1 MNTSSDAKTAAIE
14 SYLAAL
20 DTIWR
25 SGVATEHS
33 YRGALQ
39 TLLSALLPGL
49 SVVNEPKRIECG
61 APDLILTRRGLPV
74 AFVEAKDID
83 DDDLDGV
90 KKSGNRE
97 QFDRYKASLDT
108 VAFTDY
114 LDFRLFLRGEAAG
127 AVRIG
132 AVHDGHIV
140 PLPAKFD
147 GFLELV
153 EQLGSAVP
161 RKISTAPQLAALMAA
176 KARLLCEAARRLL
189 ARDGFTGNPAA
200 DVLLQ
205 PSSAVGRLMH
215 VFMRVLVPNV
225 TPDDFADIYAQTLV
239 YGMFAARLHDNT
251 PEDFTRYEA
260 AALVPKSNPFLKK
273 LFAHLA
279 TDGDSDADWIVDDI
293 VALFGAA
300 DVRRILRAYGR
311 ATGHRDPMIHFYED
325 FLDAYDPAARKK
337 RGVWYTP
344 LPVVQFIV
352 RAVDT
357 LLASRFGFPD
367 GLADRART
375 EIIVPEG
382 PSAAPRKVTKSIP
395 RIQVLDPA
403 TGTGTFLAECV
414 NRIYAKFAG
423 NEGLWPGYV
432 RDELIPRLNGFELL
446 MASYTMAHVKLD
458 LVLAATGYTH
468 ADDSRFKVFLTDS
481 LREGVPALSSMLFG
495 EELYKEAN
503 AATFVKKCLP
513 VMVVLGNPPYSVS
526 SANRSDW
533 IQGLLE
539 DYKKGLGEKKLN
551 LDDDYIKFIRL
562 GQHYIQKNGE
572 GILAYISNNSF
583 IDGIT
588 HRRMRQSLMETF
600 DEIYILDL
608 HGNYRKQETAPD
620 ASKDENVF
628 NIMQGV
634 SINIFV
640 KTRSHD
646 GPCRVFHADLY
657 GRRPDKFAFLEN
669 ADFFDVPWQEL
680 SPVAP
685 YFFFVPK
692 DFSLEEEYNSGF
704 SIAELF
710 RVNNSGIQT
719 KRDDFVYQL
728 TSQRRDAIVKS
739 LQDNTSC
746 EEIRRLYTVGEDGV
760 VWSIEK
766 AKQDVQNNAGIYCS
780 AHYRPFDKRWTYF
793 TGVTSG
799 WMARPR
805 MPASGHM
812 LHDNIALLAVRNS
825 RGASGNNFFVADSI
839 VDKDG
844 VSSLDNC
851 RFFPLYLYEGTMGQY
866 GKQSNLSG
874 DIVEKLAKAVG
885 QAEVK
890 PEDVFDYVYGVLHTP
905 EYRERYREFLKV
917 DFPRV
922 PYPADEEEFREV
934 VRLGHELRECHLL
947 RDAPPT
953 LSERTASFPVAGD
966 CRVDKTVFDADTVW
980 INDTQ
985 YFANVD
991 QADWETWIGGYQPAQ
1006 KWLKDRRGRTLSP
1019 DDLQHYRRIIIA
1031 LRKTRSLMADL
1042 SALWRAK
1049 RAPDATPQGAVT

>member
-1 MNTSSDAKTAAIE
+1 MNTSSSDTEISAIE

-20 DTIWR
+20 ETIRR

-61 APDLILTRRGLPV
+61 APDLILARRGLPV
-74 AFVEAKDID
+74 AFVEAKDIG
-83 DDDLDGV
+83 DDDLDGA
-90 KKSGNRE
+90 KKGGNRE

-114 LDFRLFLRGEAAG
+114 LDFRLFLHGEATG

-132 AVHDGHIV
+132 EVRDGRIV
-140 PLPAKFD
+140 PLPATF
-147 GFLELV
+147 GAFLELV
-153 EQLGSAVP
+153 GQLGSAAP

-176 KARLLCEAARRLL
+176 KARLLCVAARRLL
-189 ARDGFTGNPAA
+189 ARDGFKGTPAA
-200 DVLLQ
+200 DALIQ
-205 PSSAVGRLMH
+205 PSSSVGRLMK

-239 YGMFAARLHDNT
+239 YGMFAARLHDDT
-251 PEDFTRYEA
+251 PADFSRYEA

-293 VALFGAA
+293 VALFAAA

-311 ATGHRDPMIHFYED
+311 ASGQRDPMIHFYED
-325 FLDAYDPAARKK
+325 FLDAYDSAARKK

-352 RAVDT
+352 RAADT
-357 LLASRFGFPD
+357 LLSRRFGFPD

-375 EIIVPEG
+375 EIDVSEG
-382 PSAAPRKVTKSIP
+382 PGSAPRTVAKSIP

-414 NRIYAKFAG
+414 NRIHSKFAG

-458 LVLAATGYTH
+458 LVLAATGYSHT
-468 ADDSRFKVFLTDS
+468 ADSRFNVFLTDS
-481 LREGVPALSSMLFG
+481 LREGFPAPSSMLFG
-495 EELYKEAN
+495 EELCKEAN
-503 AATFVKKCLP
+503 AANFVKKSLP

-526 SANRSDW
+526 SANRGGW

-562 GQHYIQKNGE
+562 GQHYIQRNGE

-600 DEIYILDL
+600 DEIYVLDL
-608 HGNYRKQETAPD
+608 HGNSRKKETAPD
-620 ASKDENVF
+620 GSKDENVF

-640 KTRSHD
+640 KTRDFS
-646 GPCRVFHADLY
+646 GSCRVHYAELFGKRA
-657 GRRPDKFAFLEN
+657 DKFAILESTDFL
-669 ADFFDVPWQEL
+669 DLPWTDL
-680 SPVAP
+680 LPASP
-685 YFFFVPK
+685 YYFFVPK
-692 DFSLEEEYNSGF
+692 DFSLENEYKKGF
-704 SIAELF
+704 SIDELCPTGGLGVKTERDNVTIHFDKESLKEVVEAF
-710 RVNNSGIQT
+710 RSEEDSIIRQKFGL
-719 KRDDFVYQL
+719 KKDSRD
-728 TSQRRDAIVKS
+728 
-739 LQDNTSC
+739 
-746 EEIRRLYTVGEDGV
+746 
-760 VWSIEK
+760 WSVARAK
-766 AKQDVQNNAGIYCS
+766 ADVE
-780 AHYRPFDKRWTYF
+780 AHYDYVRYIHAIDYRVFDRRHIYY
-793 TGVTSG
+793 TGVSKGFVGTPG
-799 WMARPR
+799 FAVMH
-805 MPASGHM
+805 HM
-812 LHDNIALLAVRNS
+812 FHNNLALCIIRNS
-825 RGASGNNFFVADSI
+825 RGHDAALPFVSNAL
-839 VDKDG
+839 VGKDC

-851 RFFPLYLYEGTMGQY
+851 RVFPLYLYDEILGRLE
-866 GKQSNLSG
+866 KHPNLET
-874 DIVEKLAKAVG
+874 DILSKFAAILGREPA
-885 QAEVK
+885 
-890 PEDVFDYVYGVLHTP
+890 PEDVFDYVYGVLYTP

-917 DFPRV
+917 DFPRI
-922 PYPADEEEFREV
+922 PYPADKEEFFDV
-934 VRLGHELRECHLL
+934 ARLGHDLRECHLL

-953 LSERTASFPVAGD
+953 LGERAASFPVAGD
-966 CRVDKTVFDADTVW
+966 CRVDKTAFDAGKVW

-991 QADWETWIGGYQPAQ
+991 PADWEAWIGGYQPAQ

-1019 DDLQHYRRIIIA
+1019 DDLQHYRRIILA
-1031 LRKTRSLMADL
+1031 LRKTRSLMAAL

-1049 RAPDATPQGAVT
+1049 RTPDAAPEGQ